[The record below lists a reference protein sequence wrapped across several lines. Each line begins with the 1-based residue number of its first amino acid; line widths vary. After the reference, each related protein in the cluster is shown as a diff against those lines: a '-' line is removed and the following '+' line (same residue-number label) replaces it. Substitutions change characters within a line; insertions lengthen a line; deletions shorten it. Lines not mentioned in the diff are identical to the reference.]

1 MVLWLLGSGGR
12 CKITATETTILL
24 REALADAGWDK
35 NGRKDREG
43 RTGVSGNRFH
53 TCEEGAGNDVL
64 MQ

>member
-1 MVLWLLGSGGR
+1 MDLWLLGSSGR
-12 CKITATETTILL
+12 CTMTATERAELL

-35 NGRKDREG
+35 NGRKDREE

>member
-1 MVLWLLGSGGR
+1 MALWLLGRSGR
-12 CKITATETTILL
+12 CTITALETTELL

-53 TCEEGAGNDVL
+53 TCEEGAGDYVL

>member
-1 MVLWLLGSGGR
+1 MALWLLGSSGR
-12 CKITATETTILL
+12 CTITAVETTELL

-53 TCEEGAGNDVL
+53 TCEEGAGDYVL